1 MVKKIDPKESQLFEE
16 IQELCTLCAKAI
28 VKISDDTGYPPG
40 AVAKFFVEIF
50 QHILKSMDEGREDK

>member
-1 MVKKIDPKESQLFEE
+1 MVKRIDPKESELFAK

-40 AVAKFFVEIF
+40 TVAKFFVEIF
-50 QHILKSMDEGREDK
+50 QHILDKMDEPQE